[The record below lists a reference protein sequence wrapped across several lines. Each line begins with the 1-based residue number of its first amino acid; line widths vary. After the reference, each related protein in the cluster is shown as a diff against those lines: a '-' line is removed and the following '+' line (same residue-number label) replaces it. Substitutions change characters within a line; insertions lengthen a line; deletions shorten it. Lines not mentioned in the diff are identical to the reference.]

1 MSEKK
6 THLLL
11 VEDERALREV
21 TAERLEDHG
30 YKVTQAE
37 SGEIALQFLSDF
49 AFDVVIADLRL
60 PGIDGTQLIATALE
74 RYPNIVG
81 IIVTGHGT
89 IKNAVEA
96 IKGGASDFITKP
108 FHFDHLL
115 QLLSKALEQRR
126 LQSENAYL
134 RSQLE
139 ERYRFKGIIGKSQS
153 MLRLFDMLETVAA
166 TTSTILISG
175 ETGTGKELIA
185 RAIHHNSPRRHHRF
199 VALNCGAVPDTLLEA
214 ELFGHVRGA
223 FTGAVNNR
231 QGRLE
236 QAHKGTFFLDEV
248 GTMSAS
254 LQAKLLRVLQ
264 EREFERVGDTEPIR
278 VDVRIVAATNSDLSQ
293 SVKEGTFRQDL
304 FYRLNVIPMHLP
316 ALRDR
321 REDIP
326 LLVQSFLEK
335 LSKELVPPRADVVF
349 SQDAMRRMMA
359 FDWPGNVRQ
368 LENLVERVLALTPG
382 RSRIDI
388 QDLPLEIQETG
399 KDQTIVEKTL
409 PEAGI
414 DLQRQLEDMER
425 EMIQLALERTGGN
438 KNRAAQILN
447 VKRTTLVEKT
457 KRLRL

>member
-1 MSEKK
+1 
-6 THLLL
+6 
-11 VEDERALREV
+11 
-21 TAERLEDHG
+21 
-30 YKVTQAE
+30 
-37 SGEIALQFLSDF
+37 
-49 AFDVVIADLRL
+49 
-60 PGIDGTQLIATALE
+60 
-74 RYPNIVG
+74 
-81 IIVTGHGT
+81 
-89 IKNAVEA
+89 
-96 IKGGASDFITKP
+96 
-108 FHFDHLL
+108 
-115 QLLSKALEQRR
+115 
-126 LQSENAYL
+126 
-134 RSQLE
+134 
-139 ERYRFKGIIGKSQS
+139 
-153 MLRLFDMLETVAA
+153 
-166 TTSTILISG
+166 
-175 ETGTGKELIA
+175 
-185 RAIHHNSPRRHHRF
+185 
-199 VALNCGAVPDTLLEA
+199 
-214 ELFGHVRGA
+214 
-223 FTGAVNNR
+223 
-231 QGRLE
+231 
-236 QAHKGTFFLDEV
+236 
-248 GTMSAS
+248 MSAS

>member
-1 MSEKK
+1 MCIR
-6 THLLL
+6 
-11 VEDERALREV
+11 DR
-21 TAERLEDHG
+21 
-30 YKVTQAE
+30 
-37 SGEIALQFLSDF
+37 
-49 AFDVVIADLRL
+49 
-60 PGIDGTQLIATALE
+60 
-74 RYPNIVG
+74 
-81 IIVTGHGT
+81 
-89 IKNAVEA
+89 
-96 IKGGASDFITKP
+96 
-108 FHFDHLL
+108 
-115 QLLSKALEQRR
+115 
-126 LQSENAYL
+126 
-134 RSQLE
+134 
-139 ERYRFKGIIGKSQS
+139 
-153 MLRLFDMLETVAA
+153 
-166 TTSTILISG
+166 TSTILISG

-185 RAIHHNSPRRHHRF
+185 RAIHHNSSRRHHRF

-223 FTGAVNNR
+223 FTGADNNR
-231 QGRLE
+231 QGRIE
-236 QAHKGTFFLDEV
+236 KSHKRTFILDEV
-248 GTMSAS
+248 GTMITI

-335 LSKELVPPRADVVF
+335 LSKELVPPRTDVLF
-349 SQDAMRRMMA
+349 SQDAMRCMMA

-382 RSRIDI
+382 RNRIDT
-388 QDLPLEIQETG
+388 QDLPPEIQETG
-399 KDQTIVEKTL
+399 KAQTIVKKTL

-414 DLQRQLEDMER
+414 DLQRQLQDMER
-425 EMIQLALERTGGN
+425 EMIQLALERAGGN
-438 KNRAAQILN
+438 KNQAARILN
-447 VKRTTLVEKT
+447 IKRTTLVEKT